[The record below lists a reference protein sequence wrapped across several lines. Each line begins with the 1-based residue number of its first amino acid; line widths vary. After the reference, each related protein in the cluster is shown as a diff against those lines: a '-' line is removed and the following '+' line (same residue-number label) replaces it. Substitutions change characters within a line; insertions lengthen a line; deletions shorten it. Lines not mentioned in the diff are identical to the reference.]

1 MLLESYTLEIFNS
14 KCNPGA
20 MAVRGARL
28 SFPGRRSEKKL
39 HDYMARFYS
48 DDYEI
53 IPG

>member
-14 KCNPGA
+14 RCNPGA
-20 MAVRGARL
+20 MGEQDCPSLGEDRK
-28 SFPGRRSEKKL
+28 KKL
-39 HDYMARFYS
+39 HDYMARFFP